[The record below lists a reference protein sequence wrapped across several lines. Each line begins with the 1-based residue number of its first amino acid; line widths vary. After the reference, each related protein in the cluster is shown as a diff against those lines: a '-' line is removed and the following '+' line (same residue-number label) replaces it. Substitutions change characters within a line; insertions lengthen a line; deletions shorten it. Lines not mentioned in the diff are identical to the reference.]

1 MGRMELLSG
10 NEAIARGAYESGVV
24 VATAYPGT
32 PSTEILENIKNYRE
46 IYCQWSPNEKV
57 ALEVAMG
64 ASFARARTLVA
75 MKHVGVN
82 VAADP
87 FMTLSYTGIKGGL
100 VLVSADDPAMHSS
113 QNEQDNRH
121 YAEMAK
127 IPMLEPSDSQEAK
140 DFISEALEIS
150 ERFDTP
156 VLLRIT
162 TRIAHSEGRVKL
174 SKRIKNHKEFRFEK
188 NPQKF
193 VMIPAFARKR
203 HAFVEDR
210 LKKIK
215 KYAENSELNKIELF
229 SKDIGIITSGI
240 SYQYSKEVIPE
251 ASFLKLG
258 MSYPLCRRK
267 IYDFAKTVKKIF
279 VIEEGDR
286 FLENHIRAMGIELEA
301 KLDEL
306 LLGELNIE
314 KVESILYKKKY
325 VKPKEIGRVSP
336 PKMCTG
342 CPHRGIFYILNR
354 LKFTVTGD
362 IGCYTLAVLPPL
374 NSIDTCICMGAS
386 IGNAIGLSKVIPE
399 EDNKKVVAVIGDST
413 FIHSGITGLIDAVY
427 NNSNITVIILDN
439 ETTAMTGGQDHPG
452 TGITLKGNKTK
463 ALDFK
468 KLCKAI
474 GVSSVETVDPYNLDE
489 VKAAILRAKEV
500 NGVSVVISK
509 RKCILIDKESIK
521 RPLKIDEEKCKI
533 CGMCIKLGC
542 PAIISVSEDEMARI
556 EKEKSI
562 KKDKEKEKGEKA
574 ESKERKDEEKIK
586 EEKARVKEIP
596 PIIDENLCTG
606 CGLCEQVC
614 KFDAIIP
621 T

>member
-24 VATAYPGT
+24 IATAYPGT
-32 PSTEILENIKNYRE
+32 PSTEILENIKIYEE

-64 ASFARARTLVA
+64 ASFAGARTLVA

-121 YAEMAK
+121 YAKMAK

-140 DFISEALEIS
+140 DFISKALKIS

-193 VMIPAFARKR
+193 VMIPAFARRR
-203 HAFVEDR
+203 HAFVEER

-267 IYDFAKTVKKIF
+267 IYDFSKAVKKIF
-279 VIEEGDR
+279 IVEEGDR
-286 FLENHIRAMGIELEA
+286 FLENSLKSMGIDVET
-301 KLDEL
+301 KPDEL

-314 KVESILYKKKY
+314 KVESILHKKKY
-325 VKPKEIGRVSP
+325 IKPKEIGRVSP
-336 PKMCTG
+336 PKMCPG

-374 NSIDTCICMGAS
+374 NSIDTCVCMGAS
-386 IGNAIGLSKVIPE
+386 IGHAIGLSRVLSEKE
-399 EDNKKVVAVIGDST
+399 NKKVVAVIGDST

-439 ETTAMTGGQDHPG
+439 ETTAMTGGQNHPG
-452 TGITLKGNKTK
+452 TGITLKGKKTK
-463 ALDFK
+463 AINFE

-474 GVSSVETVDPYNLDE
+474 GVSSVEIVDPYNLDR
-489 VKAAILRAKEV
+489 VKDAILKAKEI

-521 RPLKIDEEKCKI
+521 KSLKIDEEKCKI
-533 CGMCIKLGC
+533 CGICLKLGC

-556 EKEKSI
+556 EKEKNI
-562 KKDKEKEKGEKA
+562 KKDKEKEKKKEKNKNK
-574 ESKERKDEEKIK
+574 SKDMPL
-586 EEKARVKEIP
+586 V
-596 PIIDENLCTG
+596 IDENLCTG

>member
-1 MGRMELLSG
+1 MMKLLSG

-32 PSTEILENIKNYRE
+32 PSTEILENIKNYKE

-57 ALEVAMG
+57 ALEVAIG
-64 ASFARARTLVA
+64 ASFAGARTLVA

-140 DFISEALEIS
+140 DFISKALEIS

-193 VMIPAFARKR
+193 VMIPAFARRR

-215 KYAENSELNKIELF
+215 KYSEDSELNKMELA

-240 SYQYSKEVIPE
+240 SYQYAKEVIPD

-258 MSYPLCRRK
+258 MSYPLCKVKTHDFTRK
-267 IYDFAKTVKKIF
+267 VKKIF

-286 FLENHIRAMGIELEA
+286 FLENSIRAIGVDLEA
-301 KLDEL
+301 KSDEL

-314 KVESILYKKKY
+314 KVESILHKKKY
-325 VKPKEIGRVSP
+325 IKPKEIGRVNP
-336 PKMCTG
+336 PKMCPG

-452 TGITLKGNKTK
+452 TGITLRGNKTK

-474 GVSSVETVDPYNLDE
+474 GVSGVEIVDPYNLDE
-489 VKAAILRAKEV
+489 VKAAILRAKSI
-500 NGVSVVISK
+500 NGVSVIISK
-509 RKCILIDKESIK
+509 RKCILIDKKAIK
-521 RPLKIDEEKCKI
+521 APVKIDEEKCKI

-542 PAIISVSEDEMARI
+542 PAIIPVSEDEMGRM
-556 EKEKSI
+556 EKEKNI
-562 KKDKEKEKGEKA
+562 KKDKEKEKKKEKNKNK
-574 ESKERKDEEKIK
+574 SKDM
-586 EEKARVKEIP
+586 P
-596 PIIDENLCTG
+596 PVIDENLCTG

>member
-336 PKMCTG
+336 PKMCPG

-439 ETTAMTGGQDHPG
+439 ETAAMTGGQDHPG
-452 TGITLKGNKTK
+452 TGITLKGKKTK
-463 ALDFK
+463 AINFK

-474 GVSSVETVDPYNLDE
+474 GVSSVEIVDPYNLDE
-489 VKAAILRAKEV
+489 VKAAILGAKEIK
-500 NGVSVVISK
+500 GVSVVISR
-509 RKCILIDKESIK
+509 RKCILIDKQSIK

-556 EKEKSI
+556 EKEKNI
-562 KKDKEKEKGEKA
+562 KKDKEKEKKKEKNKNKS
-574 ESKERKDEEKIK
+574 ENKSKD
-586 EEKARVKEIP
+586 VP
-596 PIIDENLCTG
+596 PVIDENLCTG

>member
-10 NEAIARGAYESGVV
+10 NEAIAIGAYESGVV

-32 PSTEILENIKNYRE
+32 PSTEILENIKIYEE

-64 ASFARARTLVA
+64 ASFAGARTLVA

-121 YAEMAK
+121 YAKMAK

-140 DFISEALEIS
+140 DLVSKALEIS

-174 SKRIKNHKEFRFEK
+174 YKRIENNRDYKFDK

-193 VMIPAFARKR
+193 VMIPAYARKR

-240 SYQYSKEVIPE
+240 SYQYSKEVMPD

-342 CPHRGIFYILNR
+342 CPHRGVFYILNR

-374 NSIDTCICMGAS
+374 NSIDTCVCMGAS

-413 FIHSGITGLIDAVY
+413 FIHSGITPLIDAVY

-474 GVSSVETVDPYNLDE
+474 GVSSVKTVDPYNLDE

-533 CGMCIKLGC
+533 CDMCIKLGC
-542 PAIISVSEDEMARI
+542 PAIIKVSEDEMGSI
-556 EKEKSI
+556 GKEKSI
-562 KKDKEKEKGEKA
+562 KKDKEKEKKKEKNK
-574 ESKERKDEEKIK
+574 SKSENKSKNKSKD
-586 EEKARVKEIP
+586 VP
-596 PIIDENLCTG
+596 PVIDENLCTG

-614 KFDAIIP
+614 KFDVIIP

>member
-24 VATAYPGT
+24 IATAYPGT
-32 PSTEILENIKNYRE
+32 PSTEILENIKIYEE

-64 ASFARARTLVA
+64 ASFAGARTLVA

-121 YAEMAK
+121 YAKMAK

-140 DFISEALEIS
+140 DFISKALKIS

-193 VMIPAFARKR
+193 VMIPAFARRR
-203 HAFVEDR
+203 HAFVEER

-267 IYDFAKTVKKIF
+267 IYDFSKAVKKIF
-279 VIEEGDR
+279 IVEEGDR
-286 FLENHIRAMGIELEA
+286 FLENSLKSMGIDVET
-301 KLDEL
+301 KPDEL

-314 KVESILYKKKY
+314 KVESILHKKKY
-325 VKPKEIGRVSP
+325 IKPKEIGRVSP
-336 PKMCTG
+336 PKMCPG

-374 NSIDTCICMGAS
+374 NSIDTCVCMGAS
-386 IGNAIGLSKVIPE
+386 IGHAIGLSRVLSEKE
-399 EDNKKVVAVIGDST
+399 NKKVVAVIGDST

-439 ETTAMTGGQDHPG
+439 ETTAMTGGQNHPG
-452 TGITLKGNKTK
+452 TGITLKGKKTK
-463 ALDFK
+463 AINFE

-474 GVSSVETVDPYNLDE
+474 GVSSVEIVDPYNLDR
-489 VKAAILRAKEV
+489 VKDAILKAKEI

-521 RPLKIDEEKCKI
+521 KSLKIDEEKCKI
-533 CGMCIKLGC
+533 CGICLKLGC

-556 EKEKSI
+556 EKEKNI
-562 KKDKEKEKGEKA
+562 KKDKEKEKKKEKNKNK
-574 ESKERKDEEKIK
+574 SKDM
-586 EEKARVKEIP
+586 P
-596 PIIDENLCTG
+596 PVIDENLCTG

>member
-24 VATAYPGT
+24 IATAYPGT
-32 PSTEILENIKNYRE
+32 PSTEILENIKIYEE

-64 ASFARARTLVA
+64 ASFAGARTLVA

-121 YAEMAK
+121 YAKMAK

-140 DFISEALEIS
+140 DFISKALKIS

-174 SKRIKNHKEFRFEK
+174 SKRIKNRKEFRFEK

-203 HAFVEDR
+203 HAFVEER

-267 IYDFAKTVKKIF
+267 IYDFSKAVKKIF
-279 VIEEGDR
+279 IVEEGDR
-286 FLENHIRAMGIELEA
+286 FLESHIRAMGIELEA

-306 LLGELNIE
+306 LLGELNVG
-314 KVESILYKKKY
+314 KVESILLKKKY

-336 PKMCTG
+336 PKMCPG

-374 NSIDTCICMGAS
+374 NSIDTCVCMGAS
-386 IGNAIGLSKVIPE
+386 IGNAIGLSKVLSE

-452 TGITLKGNKTK
+452 TGITLKGNKIK

-500 NGVSVVISK
+500 NGVSVVISR

-533 CGMCIKLGC
+533 CDMCIKLGC
-542 PAIISVSEDEMARI
+542 PAIISVSEDETGRI
-556 EKEKSI
+556 GKEKNI
-562 KKDKEKEKGEKA
+562 KKDKEKEK
-574 ESKERKDEEKIK
+574 EEKSK
-586 EEKARVKEIP
+586 EEKRP
-596 PIIDENLCTG
+596 PIIDKNLCTG
-606 CGLCEQVC
+606 CGLCEQIC
-614 KFDAIIP
+614 KFDAII
-621 T
+621 

>member
-1 MGRMELLSG
+1 MDEMKLLSG

-32 PSTEILENIKNYRE
+32 PSTEILENVENYKE

-64 ASFARARTLVA
+64 ASFAGARTLVA

-121 YAEMAK
+121 YAKMAK

-140 DFISEALEIS
+140 DFVSKALEIS
-150 ERFDTP
+150 ERLDTP

-174 SKRIKNHKEFRFEK
+174 SKRIKNNKEYKFVK
-188 NPQKF
+188 NQQKY

-203 HAFVEDR
+203 HVFVEDR
-210 LKKIK
+210 LQKIE
-215 KYAENSELNKIELF
+215 KYSEDSELNRMELAN
-229 SKDIGIITSGI
+229 KDIGIITSGI
-240 SYQYSKEVIPE
+240 SYQYAKEVMPD

-258 MSYPLCRRK
+258 ISYPLCK
-267 IYDFAKTVKKIF
+267 KKIF
-279 VIEEGDR
+279 DFTKTVTKIFVVEEGDR
-286 FLENHIRAMGIELEA
+286 FLENALKSMRIDVSA
-301 KLDEL
+301 KSDEL
-306 LLGELNIE
+306 LLGELNVE
-314 KVESILYKKKY
+314 KVESILHKKKY
-325 VKPKEIGRVSP
+325 VEPKKRAMVSP
-336 PKMCTG
+336 PKMCPG
-342 CPHRGIFYILNR
+342 CPHRGVFYILNK

-374 NSIDTCICMGAS
+374 KSIDTCVCMGAS
-386 IGNAIGLSKVIPE
+386 IGHAIGLSKVLSE
-399 EDNKKVVAVIGDST
+399 EENKKVVAVIGDST
-413 FIHSGITGLIDAVY
+413 FIHSGITPLIDAVY
-427 NNSNITVIILDN
+427 NDSNITVIILDN
-439 ETTAMTGGQDHPG
+439 ETTAMTGGQNHPG
-452 TGITLKGNKTK
+452 TGITLKGKKTR
-463 ALDFK
+463 AINFE
-468 KLCKAI
+468 KLCKVI
-474 GVSSVETVDPYNLDE
+474 GVSSVEIVDPYNLNR
-489 VKAAILRAKEV
+489 VKDAILKAKEI

-521 RPLKIDEEKCKI
+521 RPLKIDIEKCKI
-533 CGMCIKLGC
+533 CGICLKLGC
-542 PAIISVSEDEMARI
+542 PAIISVSEDEMEWM
-556 EKEKSI
+556 EKEKNK
-562 KKDKEKEKGEKA
+562 KKDKEKEKEVKIK
-574 ESKERKDEEKIK
+574 SKERKEEAK
-586 EEKARVKEIP
+586 EKERTP
-596 PIIDENLCTG
+596 VIDENLCTG

>member
-1 MGRMELLSG
+1 MMKLLSG
-10 NEAIARGAYESGVV
+10 NEAIARGAYESGVI

-32 PSTEILENIKNYRE
+32 PSTEILENIKNYKD

-64 ASFARARTLVA
+64 ASFAGARTLVA
-75 MKHVGVN
+75 MKHVGLN

-121 YAEMAK
+121 YAKMAK

-140 DFISEALEIS
+140 DLVSKALEIS
-150 ERFDTP
+150 EKFDTP

-174 SKRIKNHKEFRFEK
+174 YKRIENNRDYKFDK

-193 VMIPAFARKR
+193 VMIPAYAKKR
-203 HAFVEDR
+203 HVFVEDR
-210 LKKIK
+210 LQKLK
-215 KYAENSELNKIELF
+215 KYSEDSELNKIELT
-229 SKDIGIITSGI
+229 KNDIGIITSGI
-240 SYQYSKEVIPE
+240 SYQYAKEVMPD

-258 MSYPLCRRK
+258 MSYPLCKMK
-267 IYDFAKTVKKIF
+267 IHDFAKKVEKIF

-286 FLENHIRAMGIELEA
+286 FLENSIRAIGIDINA
-301 KLDEL
+301 KPDEL

-336 PKMCTG
+336 PKMCPG
-342 CPHRGIFYILNR
+342 CPHRGIFYILNK

-374 NSIDTCICMGAS
+374 NSIDTCVCMGAS
-386 IGNAIGLSKVIPE
+386 IGHAIGLSKVLSE
-399 EDNKKVVAVIGDST
+399 EENKKVVAVIGDST
-413 FIHSGITGLIDAVY
+413 FIHSGITPLIDAVY

-439 ETTAMTGGQDHPG
+439 EITAMTGGQDHPG

-474 GVSSVETVDPYNLDE
+474 GVSSVEIVDPYNLDE

-500 NGVSVVISK
+500 SGVSVVISK

-521 RPLKIDEEKCKI
+521 RPLKIDEAKCKVCDI
-533 CGMCIKLGC
+533 CTKLGC
-542 PAIISVSEDEMARI
+542 PAITKVSENEMEWI

-562 KKDKEKEKGEKA
+562 KEDEEKAKGEKA
-574 ESKERKDEEKIK
+574 ESKERKDKEKLK
-586 EEKARVKEIP
+586 KEKAKVKEIP
-596 PIIDENLCTG
+596 PIIDGNLCTG

-621 T
+621 I

>member
-24 VATAYPGT
+24 IATAYPGT
-32 PSTEILENIKNYRE
+32 PSTEILENIKIYEE

-64 ASFARARTLVA
+64 ASFAGARTLVA

-121 YAEMAK
+121 YAKMAK

-140 DFISEALEIS
+140 DFISKALKIS

-174 SKRIKNHKEFRFEK
+174 SKRIKNRKEFRFEK

-203 HAFVEDR
+203 HAFVEER

-267 IYDFAKTVKKIF
+267 IYDFSKAVKKIF
-279 VIEEGDR
+279 IVEEGDR
-286 FLENHIRAMGIELEA
+286 FLEDQIRAMGIELEA

-306 LLGELNIE
+306 LLGELNVG
-314 KVESILYKKKY
+314 KVESILLKKKY

-336 PKMCTG
+336 PKMCPG

-374 NSIDTCICMGAS
+374 NSIDTCVCMGAS
-386 IGNAIGLSKVIPE
+386 IGNAIGLSKVLSE

-468 KLCKAI
+468 KLCKDI

-489 VKAAILRAKEV
+489 VKAAVLRAKGV
-500 NGVSVVISK
+500 SGVSVVISR

-533 CGMCIKLGC
+533 CDMCIKLGC
-542 PAIISVSEDEMARI
+542 PAIISVSEDETGRI
-556 EKEKSI
+556 GKEKNI
-562 KKDKEKEKGEKA
+562 KKDKEKEK
-574 ESKERKDEEKIK
+574 EEKSR
-586 EEKARVKEIP
+586 EEERP
-596 PIIDENLCTG
+596 PIIDKNLCTG
-606 CGLCEQVC
+606 CGLCEQIC
-614 KFDAIIP
+614 KFDAII
-621 T
+621 

>member
-10 NEAIARGAYESGVV
+10 NEAIAIGAYESGVV

-32 PSTEILENIKNYRE
+32 PSTEILENIKIYEE

-64 ASFARARTLVA
+64 ASFAGARTLVA

-121 YAEMAK
+121 YAKMAK
-127 IPMLEPSDSQEAK
+127 IPMLEPSDNQEAK
-140 DFISEALEIS
+140 DLVSKALEIS

-174 SKRIKNHKEFRFEK
+174 YKRIENNRDYKFDK

-193 VMIPAFARKR
+193 VMIPAYARKR

-240 SYQYSKEVIPE
+240 SYQYSKEVMPD

-342 CPHRGIFYILNR
+342 CPHRGVFYILNR

-374 NSIDTCICMGAS
+374 NSIDTCVCMGAS

-413 FIHSGITGLIDAVY
+413 FIHSGITPLIDAVY

-474 GVSSVETVDPYNLDE
+474 GVSSVKTVDPYNLDE

-533 CGMCIKLGC
+533 CDMCIKLGC
-542 PAIISVSEDEMARI
+542 PAIIKVSEDEMGSI
-556 EKEKSI
+556 GKEKSI
-562 KKDKEKEKGEKA
+562 KKDKEKEKKKEKNK
-574 ESKERKDEEKIK
+574 SKSENKSKNKSKD
-586 EEKARVKEIP
+586 VP
-596 PIIDENLCTG
+596 PVIDENLCTG

-614 KFDAIIP
+614 KFDVIIP